1 VPGKERLS
9 DEQFSTMAGES
20 DSAVNPLVRCQGS
33 LLSETLTADIAD
45 KRFGIFVYE
54 QVTFEGDR
62 RCERLVRAVDAD
74 QQVLVL
80 LLALVVLHVGLE
92 GFRFQHLGADGAP
105 QIDVPRSTNALVA
118 PETGGPPF

>member
-1 VPGKERLS
+1 
-9 DEQFSTMAGES
+9 M
-20 DSAVNPLVRCQGS
+20 
-33 LLSETLTADIAD
+33 
-45 KRFGIFVYE
+45 YE

-92 GFRFQHLGADGAP
+92 GLRFQHLGADGTP
-105 QIDVPRSTNALVA
+105 QVDVPRSTNALVA
-118 PETGGPPF
+118 PETGGSQV

>member
-1 VPGKERLS
+1 
-9 DEQFSTMAGES
+9 M
-20 DSAVNPLVRCQGS
+20 
-33 LLSETLTADIAD
+33 
-45 KRFGIFVYE
+45 YE
-54 QVTFEGDR
+54 QVTFEGYC

-105 QIDVPRSTNALVA
+105 QVDVPRSTNALVA
-118 PETGGPPF
+118 PETGGGSQVSSLTQFHPV